1 MASKGEDAQ
10 MEEEMKRSKII
21 GLLAVLAML
30 VAACAGGEADSTT
43 TAGEGDDAPATTEAM
58 DDTATTEAMD
68 DTATTEAMDDTAT
81 TAADSGDGEASPL
94 ADYNEDP
101 SAADP
106 ALIEKALGPVE
117 PSDEASWD
125 IIRASIARANQDLD
139 QATIDKAMECW
150 SNQECDTGTGGEL
163 VMGYADGGGDTV
175 NVWRA
180 VSHMEAILQAL
191 TYEEIGTIVST
202 AADFDQDVAVHLNDV
217 RFLIQYPV
225 DFIVGYPDVGAAL
238 APAVQEAEA
247 ADIPYVSFSAGYVGL
262 PGAEG
267 ALVPGE
273 DYTSVVGEDLCAL
286 GESFAE
292 VLNEGV
298 GEGEVGL
305 LGGTPGNALTL
316 GWQQCLIPAL
326 SEGISVVNPPADENS
341 TTGDTFWV
349 NNFALEAVRGLLTT
363 YPEIS
368 GWAYEYADGLNT
380 GLQAYEE
387 LGIPVEN
394 TTMAL
399 RTDEQ
404 TLFCDWAE
412 RDEPTYNIF
421 YSAGGNFQ
429 SRTGVTV
436 AMLELAGY
444 DVPGEVIVPHVMRQV
459 TADDCDPDRA
469 TDTVSGTSLVPDNVL
484 QMMFSSG

>member
-1 MASKGEDAQ
+1 
-10 MEEEMKRSKII
+10 
-21 GLLAVLAML
+21 
-30 VAACAGGEADSTT
+30 
-43 TAGEGDDAPATTEAM
+43 
-58 DDTATTEAMD
+58 
-68 DTATTEAMDDTAT
+68 
-81 TAADSGDGEASPL
+81 
-94 ADYNEDP
+94 
-101 SAADP
+101 
-106 ALIEKALGPVE
+106 
-117 PSDEASWD
+117 
-125 IIRASIARANQDLD
+125 
-139 QATIDKAMECW
+139 MECW
-150 SNQECDTGTGGEL
+150 QNQECDTGSGGDL

-191 TYEEIGTIVST
+191 TYDEIGTIVST
-202 AADFDQDVAVHLNDV
+202 AADFDQDPAVHVNDV

-225 DFIVGYPDVGAAL
+225 DFIVGYPDVGVAL

-247 ADIPYVSFSAGYVGL
+247 AGIPYVSFSAGYVGL

-267 ALVPGE
+267 ALIPGE
-273 DYTSVVGEDLCAL
+273 DYTAVVGEDLCAL
-286 GESFAE
+286 GQSFAE

-298 GEGEVGL
+298 ADGEVGL

-316 GWQQCLIPAL
+316 GWQQCLVPAL
-326 SEGISVVNPPADENS
+326 SDGVSVVNPPADDNS

-349 NNFALEAVRGLLTT
+349 NSFALEAVRGLLTT
-363 YPEIS
+363 NPEIS
-368 GWAYEYADGLNT
+368 GWAYEYADGLYT
-380 GLQAYEE
+380 ALQAYDE

-412 RDEPTYNIF
+412 RDEPTYNIY

-436 AMLELAGY
+436 AMLELQGY
-444 DVPGEVIVPHVMRQV
+444 DAPGEVIVPHVMRQV
-459 TADDCDPDRA
+459 NAEDCDPDRA
-469 TDTVSGTSLVPDNVL
+469 TETVSGTSLVPDEVL
-484 QMMFSSG
+484 QMMFSG